1 MARCSERN
9 ARLRASGIVT
19 LASPGNA
26 SSTWTYS
33 FNPPQ
38 SGGVY
43 YTAALVIDTNYRYA
57 VSPFVSFS
65 LADSVAPTAT
75 ITTPANNSTTSGA
88 VNVTG
93 TATDN
98 SGVASVGV
106 AIYRYADGFYWNGS
120 AWQSGFVTVPATV
133 ATPGG
138 TSTGFSRS
146 FTPSGPGYYLV
157 AVLPI
162 DTNGNY
168 SFVGW
173 NIINAT

>member
-1 MARCSERN
+1 
-9 ARLRASGIVT
+9 VT